1 MATPSSGVV
10 EGATRRLAEFIAGTR
25 FADLPPRVLESAK
38 LQILSMLA
46 AAAAGHRTQA
56 GTAVLGAF
64 LGRSTA
70 SDSDLCSIVGV
81 PERVPLRDALY
92 LNAALSMTLDYDDYL
107 FAGHTGHSA
116 VLASLAVAEKLGLS
130 GRELMTLQVI
140 ANEIEGRIGAS
151 VLLGPLNGQLW
162 SFIHAAGSAA
172 VYARALGLD
181 VDAIESALGIALL
194 QPPMPLGHGFFGS
207 EAKAILASMPAAHGI
222 DAVELVRSGL
232 AGASGILDG
241 PQGFVAKYTPRPI
254 EGAFTGLGSAWLTDT
269 LCYKPYPGCAY
280 IDSFVDALLEIV
292 EHHHPEPERVD
303 RIEIAASVLTI
314 GMDALS
320 RPYLRGPDS
329 DPVTLNFSVPYN
341 AAVALIDG
349 ELTPRQF
356 SPERI
361 RDERVWELA
370 SRVKLE
376 HDPEW
381 TKRLQQTSVITLAGG
396 SAENP
401 DIDLSDADL
410 SSFEMSFGATVT
422 LVLDGGQRPECARA
436 VPLGAAGRPREEIQ
450 SVVDAKFAREV
461 PLLIADAQASRVLE
475 IVSNLETA
483 KPEEVRELMACLR
496 GPG

>member
-1 MATPSSGVV
+1 MTAPSPGPV

-25 FADLPPRVLESAK
+25 FEDLPPRVLESAG
-38 LQILSMLA
+38 LQTLSMLA
-46 AAAAGHRTQA
+46 AAAAGHRTEA
-56 GTAVLGAF
+56 GAAVLGAF
-64 LGRSTA
+64 LGRSA
-70 SDSDLCSIVGV
+70 APDSDLCSVVGV
-81 PERVPLRDALY
+81 AERVPLRDALY

-116 VLASLAVAEKLGLS
+116 VLAALAVAEKLGLS
-130 GRELMTLQVI
+130 GRELVTLQVI

-172 VYARALGLD
+172 VYARALGFD
-181 VDAIESALGIALL
+181 VDAIESALGVALL

-207 EAKAILASMPAAHGI
+207 EAKAILASMPGAHGI

-232 AGASGILDG
+232 AGAPGILDG

-280 IDSFVDALLEIV
+280 IDSFVDALLEIT
-292 EHHHPEPERVD
+292 EHHHPEPDRID

-341 AAVALIDG
+341 AAVVLIDG
-349 ELTPRQF
+349 ELTPRQL

-381 TKRLQQTSVITLAGG
+381 TKRLQQSSVIALAGG
-396 SAENP
+396 SAANP
-401 DIDLSDADL
+401 DIDLAGADL
-410 SSFEMSFGATVT
+410 SRFEMAFGATVT
-422 LVLDGGQRPECARA
+422 LVLDDGRRPECAQA
-436 VPLGAAGRPREEIQ
+436 VPLGAAGRPAEEIR
-450 SVVDAKFAREV
+450 SVVEAKFAREV
-461 PLLIADAQASRVLE
+461 PSLIGDSQAARVLE
-475 IVSNLETA
+475 IVKNLQNA
-483 KPEEVRELMACLR
+483 RPEELRELMACLR
-496 GPG
+496 GRG

>member
-1 MATPSSGVV
+1 MATPSPGVV
-10 EGATRRLAEFIAGTR
+10 QGATRRLAEFIAEMR
-25 FADLPPRVLESAK
+25 FADLPTRVLESAK
-38 LQILSMLA
+38 LQTLSMLA

-56 GTAVLGAF
+56 GAAVLGAF
-64 LGRSTA
+64 LGRSTTP
-70 SDSDLCSIVGV
+70 DSDACSIIGV

-116 VLASLAVAEKLGLS
+116 VLASLGVAEKLGLS
-130 GRELMTLQVI
+130 GRELITLQVI

-172 VYARALGLD
+172 VYARALELD

-207 EAKAILASMPAAHGI
+207 EAKTILASMPAAHGI
-222 DAVELVRSGL
+222 DAVELVRAGL
-232 AGASGILDG
+232 EGAPGILDG

-280 IDSFVDALLEIV
+280 IDSFVDAMLEIV
-292 EHHHPEPERVD
+292 EHHRPEPDHVD

-341 AAVALIDG
+341 AAVTLIDG
-349 ELTPRQF
+349 ELTPRQLA
-356 SPERI
+356 PERI

-381 TKRLQQTSVITLAGG
+381 TKRLQQTSVIALAGG

-401 DIDLSDADL
+401 DIDLSNADL

-422 LVLDGGQRPECARA
+422 LVLDDGRRPECAQA

-450 SVVDAKFAREV
+450 RTVEAKFAREV
-461 PLLIADAQASRVLE
+461 PLLIADEHASRVLE
-475 IVSNLETA
+475 IVRNLETA
-483 KPEEVRELMACLR
+483 KPEEVRELMGCLR
-496 GPG
+496 GRG